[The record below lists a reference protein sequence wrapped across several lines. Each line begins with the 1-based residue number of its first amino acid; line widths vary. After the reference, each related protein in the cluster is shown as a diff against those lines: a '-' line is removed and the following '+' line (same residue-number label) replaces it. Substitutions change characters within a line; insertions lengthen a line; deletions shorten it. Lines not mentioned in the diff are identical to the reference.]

1 MICGLCV
8 FLMGCPSL
16 GAPFGYPRMWDYTRK
31 EPTAASL
38 AGTYHIRQ
46 VRTVDIGGASSTIQ
60 NFRNRQDVSV
70 TINPDH
76 MAILSNIPDF
86 DICGGK
92 EISTAATWK
101 LLGNDWEIRFDAV
114 GLTKATDAKSD
125 PCGTGW
131 NRGMYILGQAAPYRL
146 WLGIGDPDGD
156 TGIEFELNGR
166 TK

>member
-1 MICGLCV
+1 MQRVCQILMICGLCV

-101 LLGNDWEIRFDAV
+101 LLGNDWEIRCSWFDK
-114 GLTKATDAKSD
+114 GDGCKIG
-125 PCGTGW
+125 PMW
-131 NRGMYILGQAAPYRL
+131 YRL
-146 WLGIGDPDGD
+146 ESRNVYFGS
-156 TGIEFELNGR
+156 
-166 TK
+166 